1 METLVLTNVH
11 PFLSSF
17 PNNLK
22 RKAIFI
28 CIKMFN
34 NSKTLSSRSQWFCI
48 FTYPCLFRFFTLF
61 SLA

>member
-1 METLVLTNVH
+1 MKSLAGAEETMETLVLTNVH

-34 NSKTLSSRSQWFCI
+34 NSDSQFQQSVVLHFYLSLL
-48 FTYPCLFRFFTLF
+48 T
-61 SLA
+61 